1 MFDFKNVAPA
11 MSMLDVIRAATRTCD
26 STANCR
32 LNCAYYHFCES
43 LKRSYYEVL
52 RACDDNPELRSFIE
66 QAIDKLH
73 ETGWMQKHDKEMTER
88 PTGKWI
94 QKCEDYYDGLS
105 CSVCGKFLP
114 HSDEYRDTTNYCPNC
129 GAKMEVK

>member
-43 LKRSYYEVL
+43 LKRSYYEVQ

-66 QAIDKLH
+66 QAAAEIQFDRYTKARKNSVYG
-73 ETGWMQKHDKEMTER
+73 EMKKEDDNN
-88 PTGKWI
+88 GK
-94 QKCEDYYDGLS
+94 
-105 CSVCGKFLP
+105 V
-114 HSDEYRDTTNYCPNC
+114 N
-129 GAKMEVK
+129 